1 MSEQHKNESQ
11 HIIAIKVTNSFNA
24 LSRIAG
30 LFSGRGFNIDSI
42 SIGDCEEQG
51 MARGTITT
59 HGDVRIIDQ
68 ITRQLDK
75 LVDIEQV
82 EDLTHEPHVAREL
95 ALIKVQA
102 PTSTRA
108 EIIQVANIFRSKVI
122 DISPETVTIEITG
135 NTNKVDAAIG
145 MFRPFGLVEVARTGL
160 VALRREYKGQV

>member
-11 HIIAIKVTNSFNA
+11 HIITIKVTNSFNA

-42 SIGDCEEQG
+42 SIGDCEELG

-102 PTSTRA
+102 PANTRA

-160 VALRREYKGQV
+160 VALRREYNGQV

>member
-1 MSEQHKNESQ
+1 MSEQQKNESQ
-11 HIIAIKVTNSFNA
+11 HIITIKVTNSFNA

-82 EDLTHEPHVAREL
+82 EDLTFEPHVAREL

-102 PTSTRA
+102 PAATRA